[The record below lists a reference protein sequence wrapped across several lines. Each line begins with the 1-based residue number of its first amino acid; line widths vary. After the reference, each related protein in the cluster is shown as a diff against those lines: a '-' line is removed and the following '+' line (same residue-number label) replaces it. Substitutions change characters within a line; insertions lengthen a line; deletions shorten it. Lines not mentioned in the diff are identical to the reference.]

1 MDWML
6 IFLGGGT
13 VSFGVAVVW
22 LAAFGGWRFGRKGNG
37 GVLVR
42 GGFGGVG
49 DGEAFEP
56 GNYIWVCLGK
66 VGGWVWCWY
75 G

>member
-1 MDWML
+1 MF
-6 IFLGGGT
+6 IFFGGGT

-22 LAAFGGWRFGRKGNG
+22 LAAFGGWWKWMVWEEGKWRGAEEGR
-37 GVLVR
+37 VR
-42 GGFGGVG
+42 WRG

-56 GNYIWVCLGK
+56 GHYIWGCLGK
-66 VGGWVWCWY
+66 VAGWVWCWY